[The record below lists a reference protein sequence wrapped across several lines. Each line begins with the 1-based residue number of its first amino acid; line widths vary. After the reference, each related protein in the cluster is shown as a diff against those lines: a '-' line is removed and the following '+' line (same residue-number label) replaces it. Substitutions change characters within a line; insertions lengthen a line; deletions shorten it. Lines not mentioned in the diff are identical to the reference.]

1 MFIDIKWCQEKTNI
15 WMSTLQTA
23 HQTKRTDD
31 INGEKNSFDQVSS
44 RVLLKGWGKK
54 CVKTGWGK
62 NVRPQTVLFV

>member
-31 INGEKNSFDQVSS
+31 IKGEKNSFDQVSS
-44 RVLLKGWGKK
+44 GVLLQGWKQ
-54 CVKTGWGK
+54 
-62 NVRPQTVLFV
+62 NA